1 MRELENYVELEM
13 IFGMFVYVMKFILN
27 FSELNEFFRVFK
39 ISDEWNLILEIKQLF
54 NNVKKVVILIKV
66 LRYFDID

>member
-39 ISDEWNLILEIKQLF
+39 ISDEWKLFLEIK
-54 NNVKKVVILIKV
+54 
-66 LRYFDID
+66 